1 MPFIFSLVKNTA
13 SVLIGRFS
21 RGQAPLMMWGWD
33 EPRSEGGYMNLVI
46 ITLMMRNFNTDHSVM
61 TCMTPSLE
69 HQTQICEK
77 LNI

>member
-1 MPFIFSLVKNTA
+1 
-13 SVLIGRFS
+13 
-21 RGQAPLMMWGWD
+21 
-33 EPRSEGGYMNLVI
+33 MNLVI

-61 TCMTPSLE
+61 TPSLE

>member
-46 ITLMMRNFNTDHSVM
+46 ITLMMRNFNTDHSVNDM
-61 TCMTPSLE
+61 HDAFAGASNTNL
-69 HQTQICEK
+69 
-77 LNI
+77 